1 MEQLERQIEALLKR
15 LYGDVLPDDSAA
27 SKRASIAVPSEQ
39 TQSPPAIPLPRSRSK
54 TDTGVVRE
62 VAKKTTM
69 FLRRLSDALP
79 GSGSGT
85 SGTTPRGTPRSS
97 APGTTSA
104 STTPRATTQA
114 AANLPPTPLS
124 RSRSGPSSSSYIA
137 ENTALK
143 HEENDFVKPLAREKA
158 KERVGIASGTES
170 PRKRAHSSY
179 IVGAGTVR
187 GVPGEAGVNSA
198 SLRRLRSM
206 HASTPLGPSD
216 KALGIRRTRSEE
228 QLSSWDCIETTLIG
242 RKTSA
247 RTLMPQPERPRA
259 PSCHV
264 TVLEQEY
271 ANTAN
276 PSPRR
281 GALRIVVC
289 MHSSLTNVI
298 DQSDLT
304 WSPSGSIRAAS
315 IMRYVDYIVFANGD
329 PDAVRTLIISY
340 RLYEKPVWLLA
351 NLSFRCA
358 PHARTQV

>member
-27 SKRASIAVPSEQ
+27 SKRASIAVPSEH
-39 TQSPPAIPLPRSRSK
+39 TQAAPAIPLPRSRSK

-79 GSGSGT
+79 GSGSSNGGA

-114 AANLPPTPLS
+114 ANLPPTPLS

-137 ENTALK
+137 ENTALR
-143 HEENDFVKPLAREKA
+143 HEQTDFVKPLAREKA
-158 KERVGIASGTES
+158 KERVAIAAGTES

-187 GVPGEAGVNSA
+187 GVPGEAGVNSL

-206 HASTPLGPSD
+206 HTSTPLGPSD

-247 RTLMPQPERPRA
+247 RTLLPQPERPRA

-271 ANTAN
+271 VTSAN
-276 PSPRR
+276 PSPKR
-281 GALRIVVC
+281 GALHPT
-289 MHSSLTNVI
+289 MHAL
-298 DQSDLT
+298 DL
-304 WSPSGSIRAAS
+304 PI
-315 IMRYVDYIVFANGD
+315 
-329 PDAVRTLIISY
+329 
-340 RLYEKPVWLLA
+340 
-351 NLSFRCA
+351 C
-358 PHARTQV
+358 